1 VAIFSSV
8 GNLQTDL
15 SSYNFSNLSVWQT
28 DLRKVNL
35 HSVNFQNADLS
46 RSIFAETFGGILS
59 VALSPNGKLVAA
71 GDTNGQIRVAS
82 CGWQATSDL

>member
-1 VAIFSSV
+1 MRNILNLL

-59 VALSPNGKLVAA
+59 VALSHGKLVAA
-71 GDTNGQIRVAS
+71 GDTNGQIHVAS